1 MATTSEPTSVSPG
14 AAAAIDAATA
24 PPALPLGVRMA
35 YGLGDV
41 ASQFVWTITSSYLA
55 LFYTDAVGFPA
66 ASVAALMLIARVFD
80 AVIDPFIGAMAE
92 RTRTR
97 WGRFRPWILFG
108 MLPLA
113 VLVVL
118 AFTAPFGDGTLGFVF
133 AVITYGLLGALY
145 SAVNVPYG
153 ALSAVM
159 SERTSD
165 RVSLNSWRMVGTNL
179 GGITL
184 SLIILP
190 MVVLFSGVGDGHTQ
204 TVHGYTL
211 TAAVFAVASIPLF
224 FAVFKTSKE
233 IISPERGA
241 GIAFR
246 STVRVVFTNG
256 PLLLL
261 FATLL
266 FSLISMFGRISI
278 VLYYYIYNV
287 GNFGLVSIL
296 MALAPAATIVGI
308 LLFAPLGRRFG
319 KRNMLIVSLTGQAIA
334 LAVLYFVDYHNVTAV
349 IVVTCFYGL
358 ANFGIPLSLAMVADC
373 VDYADDRSGIRSDGT
388 AYALTSF
395 ATKLASAIGGAA
407 GLALLGA
414 FGYVANQPQSAEV
427 QSGINLVVNVM
438 PAVAAVIAIVP
449 MLFYRLSESRYAEIR
464 HRLDTRSLQ
473 VPKGV

>member
-1 MATTSEPTSVSPG
+1 MATTSDPTSV
-14 AAAAIDAATA
+14 AAGSAPIDAATA
-24 PPALPLGVRMA
+24 PPALPLHVRMA

-133 AVITYGLLGALY
+133 AVVTYGLLGALY

-159 SERTSD
+159 SERTAD

-190 MVVLFSGVGDGHTQ
+190 MVVFFSGVGDGHTQ

-233 IISPERGA
+233 IVSPERGA
-241 GIAFR
+241 GISLR
-246 STVRVVFTNG
+246 STARVVFTNG
-256 PLLLL
+256 PLMLL
-261 FATLL
+261 FVTLL
-266 FSLISMFGRISI
+266 FSLMSLFGRLSV

-296 MALAPAATIVGI
+296 MALAPASTIVGI

-319 KRNMLIVSLTGQAIA
+319 KRNMLIVSLAAQAA
-334 LAVLYFVDYHNVTAV
+334 TLGVLYFVDYRNAAVVIIVTV
-349 IVVTCFYGL
+349 LYGL
-358 ANFGIPLSLAMVADC
+358 SSFAIPLSLAMVADC
-373 VDYADDRSGIRSDGT
+373 VDYADDRTGIRSDGT
-388 AYALTSF
+388 SYALTSF

-414 FGYVANQPQSAEV
+414 FGYVANRPQTPEALGGV
-427 QSGINLVVNVM
+427 DLVVNVL
-438 PAVAAVIAIVP
+438 PAVAALLAIVP
-449 MLFYRLSESRYAEIR
+449 MCFYRLNEREYAEIR
-464 HRLDTRSLQ
+464 NRLDTRSLQ